1 MRKLIIVI
9 LVLIP
14 VFLSVSWKDN
24 TSLVVIVNSGNSTDK
39 LTKSEVK
46 LIYLRKITRRWNSIN
61 KNIIPVDRKDSPEIR
76 KDFLNTV
83 LGMSED
89 ELERYF
95 TEQTYKYEDLPPL
108 QLTSDA
114 EVIDF
119 VSKNIGAI
127 GYVNVNSISID
138 NSAIKVI
145 YP

>member
-1 MRKLIIVI
+1 MRKLIILLLI
-9 LVLIP
+9 LFP
-14 VFLSVSWKDN
+14 FFLSVSWKDN
-24 TSLVVIVNSGNSTDK
+24 SSLVVIVNSNNSTDK

-46 LIYLRKITRRWNSIN
+46 LIYLRKITKRWNGIN
-61 KNIIPVDRKDSPEIR
+61 KNIIPIDRKDSPEIR

-89 ELERYF
+89 EVERYF

-108 QLTSDA
+108 QLASDA

-127 GYVNVNSISID
+127 GYVNVNSISSD
-138 NSAIKVI
+138 NSAVKVI